1 VSNDPSIKRQRGLAT
16 SVADAATEIPIDTKT
31 PFFYVSNNNRSA
43 GQECDTTMSSSEGM
57 SYSDY
62 LGLDKILNAQQPLS
76 TAHDEILFIIQHQTS
91 ELWMKLAIH
100 ELSVTCQLIA
110 ADNLQPA
117 FKTLSRVSRILE
129 QLNSAWDVL
138 RTMTPSEYTQ
148 FREALGKSSG
158 FQSYQYRLIEF
169 LAGNKNAAMMRVHA
183 HDKAIMARLEAAR
196 QAPSI
201 YDLTIQLLHRR
212 GLPIDRA
219 VLERDV
225 STSHTADDSVRAA
238 WLAVYRDPS
247 RFWELYELAEKL
259 VDFEDYFRRWRFN
272 HVTTVERVIGF
283 KRGTGGTSGV
293 SYLRSML
300 DVVLFPELWQAR
312 TEL

>member
-1 VSNDPSIKRQRGLAT
+1 LAIF
-16 SVADAATEIPIDTKT
+16 VADSATEIPIDTKT
-31 PFFYVSNNNRSA
+31 PFFYVSNNHRSA
-43 GQECDTTMSSSEGM
+43 GQECDITMNSSEGM

-183 HDKAIMARLEAAR
+183 QDKAVMARLEAVR

-219 VLERDV
+219 VVERDV
-225 STSHTADDSVRAA
+225 STSHVADDSVRAA
-238 WLAVYRDPS
+238 WLAVYRDPA

>member
-1 VSNDPSIKRQRGLAT
+1 
-16 SVADAATEIPIDTKT
+16 
-31 PFFYVSNNNRSA
+31 
-43 GQECDTTMSSSEGM
+43 MSSSEGI

-100 ELSVTCQLIA
+100 ELSATCRLIA

-183 HDKAIMARLEAAR
+183 NDKAVMARLEAAR

-201 YDLTIQLLHRR
+201 YDRTIQLLDRR

-225 STSHTADDSVRAA
+225 STSHVADDSVRAA
-238 WLAVYRDPS
+238 WLAIYRDPS

>member
-1 VSNDPSIKRQRGLAT
+1 MIENPVDPPNSDI
-16 SVADAATEIPIDTKT
+16 
-31 PFFYVSNNNRSA
+31 
-43 GQECDTTMSSSEGM
+43 TMNSREGT

-62 LGLDKILNAQQPLS
+62 LGLEKILNAQHPLS
-76 TAHDEILFIIQHQTS
+76 SAHDEILFIIQHQTS

-110 ADNLQPA
+110 ADDLQPA

-138 RTMTPSEYTQ
+138 RTMTPSEYTK
-148 FREALGKSSG
+148 FREALGTSSG
-158 FQSYQYRLIEF
+158 FQSYQYRVLEF
-169 LAGNKNAAMMRVHA
+169 LAGNKNAAMMRSHA
-183 HDKAIMARLEAAR
+183 QDRPVLERLEAAR

-201 YDLTIQLLHRR
+201 YDLTIRVLHRR
-212 GLPIDRA
+212 GLDIDRD
-219 VLERDV
+219 VIDRDV
-225 STSHTADDSVRAA
+225 SASHVANDSVRAA
-238 WLAVYRDPS
+238 WLSVYRDPA

-293 SYLRSML
+293 SYLRKML
-300 DVVLFPELWQAR
+300 DVVLFPELWQVR